1 VIEID
6 DVVTDTET
14 IAGTG
19 LTASVWVAAKAVGK
33 AVEYTAFE
41 VVLVAGAV
49 YAMLPLFVGSVKV
62 PAKLSTSPELE
73 QPVIVPPDVAVA
85 ESYTK
90 SL

>member
-1 VIEID
+1 MD
-6 DVVTDTET
+6 DVVTDADS
-14 IAGTG
+14 IVGTG
-19 LTASVWVAAKAVGK
+19 LTASVWVAANTVGK

-62 PAKLSTSPELE
+62 PAKLSTSPALE
-73 QPVIVPPDVAVA
+73 QPVMVPPDVAVA